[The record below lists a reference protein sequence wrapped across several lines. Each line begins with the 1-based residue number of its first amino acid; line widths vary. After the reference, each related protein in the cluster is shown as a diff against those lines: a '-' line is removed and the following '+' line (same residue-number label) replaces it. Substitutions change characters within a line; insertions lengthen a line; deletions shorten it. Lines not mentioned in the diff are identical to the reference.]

1 MSDRSEQTA
10 LLEGPRR
17 NYKELS
23 NKFYD
28 SKECQSLLLE
38 SLTVGRYSS
47 RLLNF

>member
-23 NKFYD
+23 NKELSFT
-28 SKECQSLLLE
+28 
-38 SLTVGRYSS
+38 TVKNANLFCLKVWR
-47 RLLNF
+47 